1 MKTEQEYFEEGQT
14 IQEYM
19 DNMSKLKEE
28 SFQVYENFKL
38 PDDGFA
44 EQLKDF
50 PVHFLIITEDWCGDA
65 MMINP
70 VIRKLAEAAE
80 KETRVVYRDEDIGF
94 DRSSFN
100 QWFTLDSDCFD
111 FE

>member
-50 PVHFLIITEDWCGDA
+50 SL
-65 MMINP
+65 
-70 VIRKLAEAAE
+70 
-80 KETRVVYRDEDIGF
+80 F
-94 DRSSFN
+94 DYHGRLV
-100 QWFTLDSDCFD
+100 WRCDDD
-111 FE
+111 

>member
-70 VIRKLAEAAE
+70 VIRKLAEPASN
-80 KETRVVYRDEDIGF
+80 TQR
-94 DRSSFN
+94 
-100 QWFTLDSDCFD
+100 TLSGVEEMDMVGLGVALS
-111 FE
+111 

>member
-65 MMINP
+65 MRL
-70 VIRKLAEAAE
+70 IRSFVNWLKRR
-80 KETRVVYRDEDIGF
+80 KRDARCVSG
-94 DRSSFN
+94 
-100 QWFTLDSDCFD
+100 
-111 FE
+111 